1 MSGTDMT
8 QKRLDELAMRTAR
21 RGTPSFTHFLDMA
34 QIQLARAAAARQRI
48 DVAFYGGYAEA
59 ERCMAAFYDAE
70 APQEYEWPIQPM
82 RITWRAQFGS
92 PGHRDLLGALMA
104 LGFER
109 EKIGDIV
116 LGRDFACLFAE
127 ADMAAYIASS
137 LVSAGHVSLRCEAVN
152 EVGDLPAPEGRTVR
166 VVVASVRLD
175 AVLAAAFSLSRSEA
189 ARLIEGGRA
198 FVNQAEVLRVDAIV
212 PEGALISLR
221 GEGRVRLE
229 QIEGETRKGR
239 IALRLF
245 IYGTGK

>member
-1 MSGTDMT
+1 MT
-8 QKRLDELAMRTAR
+8 QKRLEELALRTAR

-34 QIQLARAAAARQRI
+34 QIQLAREAANRQRVNI
-48 DVAFYGGYAEA
+48 ALYGGCAEA
-59 ERCMAAFYDAE
+59 ERCMAAFYDEE
-70 APQEYEWPIQPM
+70 APQLGEWPIQPI

-116 LGRDFACLFAE
+116 LGRDFAYLFAE
-127 ADMAAYIASS
+127 EDMAAYIASS
-137 LVSAGHVSLRCEAVN
+137 LVNAGRVSLHAEAVD

-198 FVNQAEVLRVDAIV
+198 FVNQAEVLRVDAAV
-212 PEGALISLR
+212 SEGALISLR

-239 IALRLF
+239 IALKLF
-245 IYGTGK
+245 VYGTGK